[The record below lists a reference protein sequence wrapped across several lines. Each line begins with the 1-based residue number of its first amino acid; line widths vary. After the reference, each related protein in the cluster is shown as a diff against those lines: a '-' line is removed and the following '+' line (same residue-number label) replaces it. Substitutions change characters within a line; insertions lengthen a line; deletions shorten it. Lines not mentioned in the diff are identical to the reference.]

1 MKRRLWRGAA
11 VLAGLLI
18 VAAVAGIFVL
28 RSAWFLDYLKQGII
42 DQAQRATGAKVEIG
56 GLSFD
61 WSTLRARVDGFVL
74 HGKEPVEEAPLVRLE
89 SATLG
94 FRIISAFERKVDLQ
108 SLKIDRPQVRV
119 LVYPDG
125 TTNIPGAN
133 ARPERL
139 WSQDLLNLKIGEYEI
154 VNGTM
159 EYDNRSVPL
168 NLKGQKLDL
177 KMTYD
182 ASTPSYRGQFS
193 SEGVRITPPGYEAI
207 DSVVSTDFIL
217 EQNLVRL
224 ARFHWTA
231 QNMIADLSGTL
242 DNLRTPHGTLA
253 VRASTSIREV
263 VREFRLPIDPS
274 GKATFNGNLT
284 VSFED
289 GFDYSASGQLAA
301 QGLRYVQDL
310 IKIENADLR
319 ANAEVSPA
327 GATLRQI
334 TAHALGAMVTGE
346 ARLDN
351 WKQLQLSGNVAGLN
365 LRKAAGMITGRPVPW
380 DGTLA
385 GTFETSVT
393 LQQPN
398 LIARA
403 NLGISPA
410 AEGEPI
416 MGQLDLTYD
425 QAQGTIA
432 LGSSSVATVATRA
445 EVEGTLGRTL
455 RARLRT
461 TRLEDLG
468 PLFALAQDGAATEI
482 PLKLNNGSAS
492 LDGTVT
498 GALDSPRFRGQVA
511 IANGQVREYKFDS
524 FSADIDANRR
534 EVQARNIEA
543 MRGKTSVNGSLAL
556 TAGPDDSGSFAN
568 SAMVGQLTLRNVDLA
583 EVAREGGV
591 NTPVSGIASA
601 TVRLSGSFEQPEATI
616 ALDVQNPAGAGE
628 KADRLRASVRYLP
641 GALELTNG
649 IVNDGPSE
657 VRFAGTYKHPL
668 ASWRSGNVTFEAS
681 TQSLPTA
688 RVERVATMDP
698 KVSGVL
704 SGTVQGTGSID
715 VNNTANPF
723 TLTSATANVAVQQ
736 IFVDGQSIGNAML
749 TAQTRGSDLTV
760 TANGNVRESRV
771 EASGAW
777 KLEGDSPGSAT
788 IRFSRISVDSLQDL
802 VMLDKKAAPPSVE
815 GYVDGDVT
823 VNVALQ
829 KPQDFRAE
837 LRLANVQ
844 VNPRQNPAPRLGLR
858 PEDVVLKNS
867 QPVLLDVTSQGVT
880 VRSARFTGRNTQM
893 DVAGMIPLNLKS
905 DANLTVRGNIDLLI
919 LQLLR
924 PDLQASGNA
933 TVNANIRGSLQEP
946 DVTGQLTLA
955 GASLYLADLP
965 NGVDNASGTILF
977 DRRRATVQQ
986 LTAETGGGQ
995 VTFGGFL
1002 EFGDALVYRLQARAR
1017 RVRVR
1022 YPQDVSTTFDADLSL
1037 NGTSEAS
1044 TLSGAVTVSRSAFTV
1059 SADLGQLLAG
1069 ASDPAT
1075 TVDTANEYLTGMQ
1088 LDVRIRSGPS
1098 FQFET
1103 SLASDVEADVDLQ
1116 LRGSPSRP
1124 VLLGSI
1130 TVNRGQVQMFGNKY
1144 TLERGDI
1151 RFLNPVKIE
1160 PTIDVDLSTRAR
1172 GVTVN
1177 ISFSGTMERLN
1188 PNYSSDP
1195 PLQSS
1200 EIIALLAVGRDP
1212 SLSASQSAPGT
1223 TGTSANVMGAG
1234 SNLLGQALSSQV
1246 SNQAQRFFGASRVK
1260 IDPTLTGVDNIPQA
1274 RLTWEQQVSKDIT
1287 LTYITNLNRAQEQI
1301 VRVQWDLSRDWSA
1314 IAVRDQNGLFGI
1326 DFQFRKRFK

>member
-1 MKRRLWRGAA
+1 MKRILWRIAA

-18 VAAVAGIFVL
+18 VAVVAGIFVL

-139 WSQDLLNLKIGEYEI
+139 WSQELLNLKIGEYEI
-154 VNGTM
+154 ANGTM

-168 NLKGQKLDL
+168 NFKGQKLDL

-193 SEGVRITPPGYEAI
+193 SEGLRITPPGYAAI
-207 DSVVSTDFIL
+207 DSAVSTDFIL

-231 QNMIADLSGTL
+231 PNMTADLSGTL

-253 VRASTSIREV
+253 VRASTTIREV
-263 VREFRLPIDPS
+263 VREFRLPIDPA

-289 GFDYSASGQLAA
+289 GFDYSASGQFAA

-319 ANAEVSPA
+319 ASAEVSPA
-327 GATLRQI
+327 GATLRQM
-334 TAHALGAMVTGE
+334 TAHVLGAMVTGD

-351 WKQLQLSGNVAGLN
+351 WKQFQLSGKVAGMN
-365 LRKAAGMITGRPVPW
+365 LRTAAGMITSRPVPW

-398 LIARA
+398 LVARA

-410 AEGEPI
+410 TEGEPI
-416 MGQLDLTYD
+416 MGQLDVAYD

-432 LGSSSVATVATRA
+432 LGSSSLATAATRI
-445 EVEGTLGRTL
+445 ELEGTLGRTL
-455 RARLRT
+455 RARVRT
-461 TRLEDLG
+461 TRMEDLG
-468 PLFALAQDGAATEI
+468 PLFALAQDGTAAEI
-482 PLKLNNGSAS
+482 PLKLNKGSAS

-498 GALDSPRFRGQVA
+498 GPLDSPRFRGQVA

-524 FSADIDANRR
+524 FSADIDASRSD
-534 EVQARNIEA
+534 VQARNMEA
-543 MRGKTSVNGSLAL
+543 MRGKSSVNGSLTL
-556 TAGPDDSGSFAN
+556 TAGPGDAGFTN
-568 SAMVGQLTLRNVDLA
+568 SAMAGQLALRNVDLA
-583 EVAREGGV
+583 EVAREGGLS
-591 NTPVSGIASA
+591 TPVSGMGSA

-616 ALDVQNPAGAGE
+616 AVDVQNPSGAGE
-628 KADRLRASVRYLP
+628 KADRLRANVRYLP
-641 GALELTNG
+641 GALELTTG

-668 ASWRSGNVTFEAS
+668 ASWRSGDVTFEAS
-681 TQSLPTA
+681 TQNLPTT
-688 RVERVATMDP
+688 RLERVATLDP

-704 SGTVQGTGSID
+704 SGTVQGTGSINS
-715 VNNTANPF
+715 NNTANPF
-723 TLTSATANVAVQQ
+723 TLTSATANVAAQQ
-736 IFVDGQSIGNAML
+736 IFVDGQSVGNAML
-749 TAQTRGSDLTV
+749 AAQTRGSDLTV

-771 EASGAW
+771 EATGAW
-777 KLEGDSPGSAT
+777 KLEGDAPGSAT
-788 IRFSRISVDSLQDL
+788 VRFSRISVDSLQDL
-802 VMLDKKAAPPSVE
+802 VMLDKEAPPPSVE

-829 KPQDFRAE
+829 RPQDFRAE

-867 QPVLLDVTSQGVT
+867 QPVLLEATSQGVT

-893 DVAGMIPLNLKS
+893 DVTGMIPLNLKA
-905 DANLTVRGNIDLLI
+905 DANLTLRGNIDLII

-924 PDLQASGNA
+924 PDLQARGNA
-933 TVNANIRGSLQEP
+933 TVNATIRGSLREP

-955 GASLYLADLP
+955 GASLYLSDLP

-1002 EFGDALVYRLQARAR
+1002 EFGNALVYRLQAHAR
-1017 RVRVR
+1017 HVRVR

-1037 NGTSEAS
+1037 NGTSAAS

-1069 ASDPAT
+1069 ASEPAT

-1088 LDVRIRSGPS
+1088 LDVRIKSGPS

-1172 GVTVN
+1172 GVLVN

-1212 SLSASQSAPGT
+1212 SLSTSQSAPGT
-1223 TGTSANVMGAG
+1223 TGSSTSVMGAG
-1234 SNLLGQALSSQV
+1234 SNLLGQALSAQV

-1301 VRVQWDLSRDWSA
+1301 IRFQWDLSRDWSA